1 MREEWQISR
10 LQDLCEQMNGIWKGV
25 KEPFVTA
32 KILRTTNFSKE
43 CQLKLD
49 DLAIIE
55 VEKKKM
61 DARRLRKGDIVVEKS
76 GGGPKQPVGRAI
88 LFNIDDT
95 DFSFCNFTSTLRVK
109 DSTKI
114 LPEYLHKYLTYL
126 YFSGATEKYQSNLVG
141 FRNLDFKGYVSM
153 EIKYPSLEEQQ
164 HIVDILDKEFAK
176 IDNLKANAE
185 RSIKESKDFFNS
197 ALKKEL
203 APKEGWVVKTIAEI
217 ADIKG
222 GKRVPKG
229 YKLLTERTAHPYI
242 RVADFDD
249 NGSINLDDIHFI
261 SEDVYQGIKRYI
273 IESSDVYISIAGTI
287 GKSGIIPDVLNGAN
301 LTENACRLILKK
313 GLYNRFIYYCTINAP
328 FKEQVSRL
336 TMQAAQPKLALTR
349 LATIKV
355 AIPPLKEQYR
365 VVSILDRLCDNCQ
378 SLQDNY
384 MKTLTLCDDLKQ
396 SLLRKAFNGEL

>member
-153 EIKYPSLEEQQ
+153 EIKYPSIEEQKRLLV
-164 HIVDILDKEFAK
+164 IINKEFEI
-176 IDNLKANAE
+176 IDALKANVGKKLSNAQ
-185 RSIKESKDFFNS
+185 SLFQS

-203 APKEGWVVKTIAEI
+203 DPRSGWSESILVDVARIINGRAYSKEELLSEGKYRVLRVGNFFTNDNWYYSDLELDNEKYCENGDLLYAWSASFGPKIWDGERVIYHYHIWKVQPSEQIDKMFLYYWLQSYQLTSQVMSKLHGTTMVHITKGIMESTTISFPSKERQQII
-217 ADIKG
+217 AS
-222 GKRVPKG
+222 
-229 YKLLTERTAHPYI
+229 KLNCLYAKCESLRNQYERTI
-242 RVADFDD
+242 D
-249 NGSINLDDIHFI
+249 
-261 SEDVYQGIKRYI
+261 
-273 IESSDVYISIAGTI
+273 
-287 GKSGIIPDVLNGAN
+287 
-301 LTENACRLILKK
+301 
-313 GLYNRFIYYCTINAP
+313 
-328 FKEQVSRL
+328 
-336 TMQAAQPKLALTR
+336 
-349 LATIKV
+349 
-355 AIPPLKEQYR
+355 
-365 VVSILDRLCDNCQ
+365 LCN
-378 SLQDNY
+378 
-384 MKTLTLCDDLKQ
+384 DLKQ
-396 SLLRKAFNGEL
+396 ALLRKAFNGEL